1 MISDL
6 PRRTHTGT
14 KRLCG
19 ARGAREALLLLNV
32 AAPYEEAE
40 GPCCLRACLRAC
52 LLAAGMEPSDVPV
65 VAQAMKEVLVADGRV

>member
-1 MISDL
+1 M
-6 PRRTHTGT
+6 
-14 KRLCG
+14 
-19 ARGAREALLLLNV
+19 LLNV